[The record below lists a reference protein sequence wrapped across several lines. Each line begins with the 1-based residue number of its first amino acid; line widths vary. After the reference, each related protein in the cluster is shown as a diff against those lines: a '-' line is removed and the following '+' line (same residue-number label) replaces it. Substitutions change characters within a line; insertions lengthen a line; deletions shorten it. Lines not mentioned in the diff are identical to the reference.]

1 METNLNSDNNKEN
14 LLKKKV
20 NRAFHSNKES
30 NGKSFRKE
38 KVKEGE
44 ETQSAKGI
52 NKFNQIENLFNKARE
67 LYAVSVSIKIFS
79 IIVIY
84 IYAVNLFVLN
94 MLFYLNLFFWLDP
107 NYLGSSIRF
116 RQTRLQKQRKEVD
129 GRHFKIRNIRG

>member
-1 METNLNSDNNKEN
+1 MEKNLNSDNNKEN

-20 NRAFHSNKES
+20 NRTFHSNKQS
-30 NGKSFRKE
+30 NGNRFRKE

-67 LYAVSVSIKIFS
+67 LYAVSVSKTIFF

-84 IYAVNLFVLN
+84 IYSVNLFVLN
-94 MLFYLNLFFWLDP
+94 LFKFIFRLNP

-116 RQTRLQKQRKEVD
+116 RQTRSQKQRKEVD
-129 GRHFKIRNIRG
+129 SRHFKIRNIRG